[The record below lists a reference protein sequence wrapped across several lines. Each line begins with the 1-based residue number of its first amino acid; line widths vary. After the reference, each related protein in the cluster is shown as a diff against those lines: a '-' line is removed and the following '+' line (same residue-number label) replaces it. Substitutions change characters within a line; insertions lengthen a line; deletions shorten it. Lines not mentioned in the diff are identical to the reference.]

1 MLLRPR
7 RLRQSKAIRDLV
19 QENNLSVNDF
29 IYPLFI
35 KDEKNAYEEIA
46 AMPGVFRFGTEKLLS
61 EVEELLSLGIKA
73 IALFPITPNELK
85 NYQAIESYNA
95 NNLTCKAIREIK
107 KRFPEMLIMSDV
119 ALDPYTDHGH
129 DGLLAKGKVLND
141 ETVDVLKKMALVQA
155 AAGADILGP
164 SDMMD
169 GRVKAIRTAL
179 ETEGFKDTMLMS
191 YTAKYASSLYTP
203 FRDAMGTENYHIDEK
218 IPKDKKTYQMN
229 PANSLEALKELELD
243 LEEGADMVM
252 IKPAG
257 WYLDIIHQ
265 TKKNSKVPV
274 VAYQVSGEYS
284 MILAAVSAGLT
295 VREKAIYES
304 LISIKRAGADIIL
317 SYFAKELFSM

>member
-1 MLLRPR
+1 
-7 RLRQSKAIRDLV
+7 
-19 QENNLSVNDF
+19 
-29 IYPLFI
+29 
-35 KDEKNAYEEIA
+35 
-46 AMPGVFRFGTEKLLS
+46 
-61 EVEELLSLGIKA
+61 
-73 IALFPITPNELK
+73 
-85 NYQAIESYNA
+85 
-95 NNLTCKAIREIK
+95 
-107 KRFPEMLIMSDV
+107 MSDV

-191 YTAKYASSLYTP
+191 YTAKYASSLYAP
-203 FRDAMGTENYHIDEK
+203 FRDAMGTANYHIDEK